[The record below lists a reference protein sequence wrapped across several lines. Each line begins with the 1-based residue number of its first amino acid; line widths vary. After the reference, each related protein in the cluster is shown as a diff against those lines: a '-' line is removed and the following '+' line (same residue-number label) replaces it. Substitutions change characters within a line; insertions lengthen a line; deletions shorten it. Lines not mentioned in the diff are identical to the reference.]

1 MKLDIEDV
9 LAGAITS
16 VFGRALIF
24 TGAIW
29 LGCAVGAFA
38 LLAGYMVEVE
48 SWRTGVDGSWL
59 WANPMLLLNVWA
71 LLNIPFLLF
80 FFIRFIRDEGDDFL
94 TFGIL
99 VGVESLVVM
108 AGWTDDLIQGWLPL
122 AVAGFTWLTL
132 VIMLGTGIWL
142 IRQHLINTWARR
154 LGMLRAENAQ
164 RHAQTEDAERTRLG
178 KETEP

>member
-1 MKLDIEDV
+1 M
-9 LAGAITS
+9 
-16 VFGRALIF
+16 
-24 TGAIW
+24 
-29 LGCAVGAFA
+29 
-38 LLAGYMVEVE
+38 
-48 SWRTGVDGSWL
+48 
-59 WANPMLLLNVWA
+59 
-71 LLNIPFLLF
+71 
-80 FFIRFIRDEGDDFL
+80 
-94 TFGIL
+94 

-108 AGWTDDLIQGWLPL
+108 AGWTDDLIHGWLPL

-164 RHAQTEDAERTRLG
+164 RHAQREDAERTRLG